1 MSQEQEEQEQ
11 SSPNFALQK
20 RPTGFYLERVKGW
33 VSGMFLEGIWRVS
46 GKCLECAILTYW
58 KDQTLFVTIN
68 FFEHNF
74 FLYPKFLQP
83 KFYKIKKVLG
93 PKFFWDSK
101 YFESQHFL
109 GHNFLDF
116 LESKCCHTRAQ
127 LGIQLYLDLAGSNLQ
142 VGPTKWHYYVP
153 EATHPTTQPPT
164 A

>member
-1 MSQEQEEQEQ
+1 MSNSNLTWNSTERTWTGQSWSWLCFPMSQEQEQEEQEEQ

-74 FLYPKFLQP
+74 FYTQNFCNPNFMWS
-83 KFYKIKKVLG
+83 KK
-93 PKFFWDSK
+93 FWDPNF
-101 YFESQHFL
+101 FETQNILSLHIFRTQKVF
-109 GHNFLDF
+109 
-116 LESKCCHTRAQ
+116 
-127 LGIQLYLDLAGSNLQ
+127 
-142 VGPTKWHYYVP
+142 W
-153 EATHPTTQPPT
+153 ATIF
-164 A
+164 